1 MQATFLRFASV
12 VFKLLLRNIP
22 DASALT
28 SLCIGKLPSPMQ
40 HRYLWLT
47 VWHPNVF
54 FRCCTVFSAPAGP
67 GFSALAGAGS
77 LLTTFSAHAGII
89 FRLPAWA
96 GLLKVR
102 FLNLFYWHFPLCK
115 IIPEISSSELPK
127 INSSDLSH
135 SLTVIAFCSATVL
148 AMEPSLQWKTTL
160 YELRVA
166 PGMRITL
173 SGM

>member
-54 FRCCTVFSAPAGP
+54 FRCCTEFSAPAGL
-67 GFSALAGAGS
+67 GFPQNERAENRKSGS
-77 LLTTFSAHAGII
+77 QPIRGYEFGYSIRGCEFSQS
-89 FRLPAWA
+89 L
-96 GLLKVR
+96 
-102 FLNLFYWHFPLCK
+102 
-115 IIPEISSSELPK
+115 
-127 INSSDLSH
+127 INSKRSPS
-135 SLTVIAFCSATVL
+135 VRI
-148 AMEPSLQWKTTL
+148 SLQL
-160 YELRVA
+160 YFSPPSR
-166 PGMRITL
+166 L
-173 SGM
+173 STSSRFSKRTQPPLWSSTNTSPSRSAVKSGE

>member
-40 HRYLWLT
+40 YRYLWLT

-54 FRCCTVFSAPAGP
+54 FRCCSEFSAPAGLELRLH
-67 GFSALAGAGS
+67 SGAGS

-102 FLNLFYWHFPLCK
+102 FLNLFYWHFPPCK
-115 IIPEISSSELPK
+115 KLPEINSSELPK
-127 INSSDLSH
+127 INSSNLPH
-135 SLTVIAFCSATVL
+135 SLTMIPFCSATVL